1 MSMSTSASARPRNNA
16 KIAAVSGFVGSA
28 LEYYDFF
35 IFGSAAALIFGK
47 LFFAPGPSSMLLSF
61 ATVGVAYVARPLG
74 AVICGHLGDKFGRKR
89 VLLFTLLLMGT
100 STFLIGCLP
109 TYSQIGMAAPVL
121 IVALRLLQ
129 GLSAGGESPGS
140 SSLTLEHAPDTKR
153 AFYTS
158 WTMSGIMFGIV
169 LSTLVFIPVAS
180 MPEEQ
185 LLAWGWRIPF
195 LASAIVTVIAFVLR
209 RLLEEPPVFEEVK
222 ENDEV
227 VKVPLVILFRYH
239 WVTVL
244 RITAMSLFTII
255 NTIINV
261 FALSYATSVVG
272 IDKGLMLV
280 VIAVANVTAV
290 AMGPVA
296 GLLSDRIGRK
306 PVFLTGLVLQIG
318 MIYVFFSALSA
329 ANVPLIFLTGILLIG
344 VAYTGANA
352 IYPAYFPEQFPV
364 KVRYSGMAISLMF
377 GLLLAGFAPA
387 ISELLIGGN
396 KANWI
401 PVATFAALACLIS
414 AIATL
419 TGPETYRTPTAL
431 LGLKKSRTQ
440 RRTPSTVMAEVVVA
454 DASGAEAA
462 LTEKVRA

>member
-1 MSMSTSASARPRNNA
+1 MSVSTSASVRPRNNA

-47 LFFAPGPSSMLLSF
+47 LFFAAGPSSMLLSF
-61 ATVGVAYVARPLG
+61 ATVGVAYIARPLG
-74 AVICGHLGDKFGRKR
+74 AVICGHLGDKFGRKK
-89 VLLFTLLLMGT
+89 VLLLTLLLMGT

-109 TYSQIGMAAPVL
+109 TYSQIGMAAPIL

-140 SSLTLEHAPDTKR
+140 SSLTLEHAPDRKR

-222 ENDEV
+222 GNAEV
-227 VKVPLVILFRYH
+227 VKIPLVTLFRHH
-239 WVTVL
+239 WVTVI

-272 IDKGLMLV
+272 LDRGLVLT
-280 VIAVANVTAV
+280 VIAVANLAAV
-290 AMGPVA
+290 AMGPLA
-296 GLLSDRIGRK
+296 GILSDRIGRK
-306 PVFLTGLVLQIG
+306 PVFVTGLVLQMV
-318 MIYVFFSALSA
+318 MIYVFFAALSA

-344 VAYTGANA
+344 VAYSGANS

-387 ISELLIGGN
+387 ISELLIGGD
-396 KANWI
+396 KANWV
-401 PVATFAALACLIS
+401 PVATFAAVACLIS

-419 TGPETYRTPTAL
+419 TGPETFRTPTAL
-431 LGLKKSRTQ
+431 LGLKKPGARLQAPPATMS
-440 RRTPSTVMAEVVVA
+440 
-454 DASGAEAA
+454 DATMSEKAGA
-462 LTEKVRA
+462 